1 MSPLILIVEDEPTQ
15 RFTLNS
21 LCQKLGYEVM
31 EAKDGAEALT
41 YLKQDENQQ
50 IALVLTDLNMPVLD
64 GKGLITAARE
74 LRPVLPLIVL
84 TASQELEDAVTC
96 VKAGAYDYIA
106 KPIEPE
112 RLRISIENALRA
124 GALRAEVSRL
134 TRVTT
139 GAFMFTDLIGHDAGL
154 KPAVNLSRKIAG
166 SDLPVLITG
175 ESGVGKEAFARAIH
189 GESKRA
195 GKPFIAVN
203 CGAIPANLAE
213 SVLFGHEKG
222 AFTGAITKSLGKFRE
237 AQGGTLFLDEIG
249 ELPHDTQ
256 VKLLRA
262 LQSKEIEPVG
272 LAKPFTVDVRII
284 SATHRDLVSQ
294 VKEGAF
300 REDLFY
306 RLNVLPLHLPALRE
320 RKADIV
326 PMVRYFSERLMAR
339 EGITPRALDED
350 AQALLMSYP
359 WPGNVRELENCI
371 SRALLL
377 GTGTHITGAD
387 IEAFLKHSHYQPD
400 GTDDAQVSLIREDGS
415 RRTMQEIEEDVI
427 ARTLAHYGNAVP
439 KAASALDV
447 GQSTLYRKLSD
458 KKAS

>member
-1 MSPLILIVEDEPTQ
+1 MSSLILVVEDEPTQ
-15 RFTLNS
+15 RLAIS
-21 LCQKLGYEVM
+21 QICRDLGYEVV
-31 EAKDGAEALT
+31 EAKHGAEALH
-41 YLKQDENQQ
+41 LIRQDANRQVS
-50 IALVLTDLNMPVLD
+50 LVLTDLEMPEMD
-64 GKGLITAARE
+64 GKQLIIGAKQHRPE
-74 LRPVLPLIVL
+74 LPMIVL
-84 TASQELEDAVTC
+84 TASQELADAVAC
-96 VKAGAYDYIA
+96 VRNGAYDYIT
-106 KPIEPE
+106 KPADKE
-112 RLRISIENALRA
+112 RLRISMENALRTS
-124 GALRAEVSRL
+124 ALSAEVDRL
-134 TRVTT
+134 TRVTEGT
-139 GAFMFTDLIGHDAGL
+139 FRFIDLIGHDAGL
-154 KPAVNLSRKIAG
+154 KPATQIGRKIAT

-222 AFTGAITKSLGKFRE
+222 AFTGAVAKSLGKFRE

-249 ELPHDTQ
+249 ELPADTQ

-272 LAKPFTVDVRII
+272 LAKPVTVDVRIV
-284 SATHRDLVSQ
+284 SATHRDLATQ
-294 VKEGAF
+294 VKEGMF

-320 RKADIV
+320 RKADILALV
-326 PMVRYFSERLMAR
+326 DYFSARLMAR
-339 EGITPRALDED
+339 EGIAAKPLDEG
-350 AQALLMSYP
+350 AQEALLGYH

-377 GTGTHITGAD
+377 GTGAQITRQD
-387 IEAFLKHSHYQPD
+387 IEGFLAQAPVAEAD
-400 GTDDAQVSLIREDGS
+400 GQTDQLQLAHGDGA
-415 RRTMQEIEEDVI
+415 RKTMQEIEDEVI
-427 ARTLAHYGNAVP
+427 ARTLAHYHQAVP
-439 KAASALDV
+439 KAAAALDV

-458 KKAS
+458 KKAG